1 MESSQFSD
9 SGSRFEAVEQLE
21 TQGATCDTFRVKLY
35 GKLHFLKRL
44 KAEYRGDIRF
54 QEALRKEFET
64 GYRLEH
70 PNLVR
75 YISLDGDSILMEYVD
90 GENLTQRLAT
100 QPDYFRKQKNADK
113 FVRQLLEAVGY
124 LHSHQVLHLDLKP
137 DNILLT
143 CINSDVKLIDLGCC
157 YTDAFPDTTGHTD
170 AFAAPEQL
178 TNGVVDIRTD
188 IYAIGRILEY
198 LPDHHKYNKVI
209 VRCTA
214 PDPAARYQTIS
225 DLQDALSARRAHFF
239 WPVLMLLVVV
249 MSIGYSMFTGRERQP
264 AEVVEPQTEIIMEKP
279 ETIIVREHVQ
289 PVGHNKEEI
298 PPIEQ
303 QETASIDQQETA
315 PIEQQEKATIDQR
328 ETTPEV
334 FGPIKSELSE
344 EEKAFLNQ
352 PHLHIASSDE
362 FDRYKRQLDEYYREA
377 NAFLDDTAN
386 FQRYPSHISYLRR
399 YQEIIQRA
407 RERIEADEWFR
418 PLYKS
423 PMNPVSSYTRKYKE
437 ALEHRAFVN
446 GNKLP

>member
-9 SGSRFEAVEQLE
+9 SQSHYEAVEQLA

-90 GENLTQRLAT
+90 GENLTQRLTT

-113 FVRQLLEAVGY
+113 FVRQLLDAVGY

-143 CINSDVKLIDLGCC
+143 RINGDVKLIDLGCC
-157 YTDAFPDTTGHTD
+157 YTDSFPDTTGHTD

-178 TNGVVDIRTD
+178 TNGVVDVRTD
-188 IYAIGRILEY
+188 IYAIGRILEC

-209 VRCTA
+209 ARCTA

-225 DLQDALSARRAHFF
+225 DLQDALSARKTHTF

-249 MSIGYSMFTGRERQP
+249 MSIGYFIFTGRERQP

-289 PVGHNKEEI
+289 PVEQKQRETAT
-298 PPIEQ
+298 IEQ
-303 QETASIDQQETA
+303 QET
-315 PIEQQEKATIDQR
+315 
-328 ETTPEV
+328 TPKV

-344 EEKAFLNQ
+344 EEKAFLSQ

-377 NAFLDDTAN
+377 NAFLNDTAS

-399 YQEIIQRA
+399 YQEIIQRT

-423 PMNPVSSYTRKYKE
+423 PMNPISSYTQKYKE
-437 ALEHRAFVN
+437 DLEHRAFVN